1 MPPSGLQGSS
11 GGGPIG
17 AGVGAAG
24 GWVGAASAVVGTAVS
39 AGTVV
44 AATVA
49 GALVGSMTAARVGV
63 AGAAVGR
70 RPQAAR
76 MTAANSS
83 SLIGWVGFI
92 SMPFLVALN
101 QS

>member
-1 MPPSGLQGSS
+1 
-11 GGGPIG
+11 
-17 AGVGAAG
+17 
-24 GWVGAASAVVGTAVS
+24 VS

-44 AATVA
+44 AGIVA
-49 GALVGSMTAARVGV
+49 GALVGSMTAARVAV

-70 RPQAAR
+70 KPQAAST
-76 MTAANSS
+76 MAAKSR

-101 QS
+101 QSNTWATQASMGACFWPARSYYNGVRTQ